1 MQKLVRGFAA
11 VTALTAAL
19 LVIAGGASATT
30 SWTATKTLAV
40 HLAGTP
46 AGTLAPSTPLSVD
59 VALRLRNTSGL
70 DNAIAQGAQLTP
82 AQFKA
87 GYAPSDAAVASVE
100 AYLTQQGFTNVG
112 ATPNNLFVTGDGTAA
127 TASSAF
133 NTTLSK
139 WNVSGKTLYA
149 NSTAAEVPRR

>member
-1 MQKLVRGFAA
+1 MQKLVRGLAA

-30 SWTATKTLAV
+30 SWTATRTLAV

-46 AGTLAPSTPLSVD
+46 AGTLASSTPLSVD

-70 DNAIAQGAQLTP
+70 DNAIAQGAQMTP

-87 GYAPSDAAVASVE
+87 GYAPSD
-100 AYLTQQGFTNVG
+100 
-112 ATPNNLFVTGDGTAA
+112 
-127 TASSAF
+127 
-133 NTTLSK
+133 
-139 WNVSGKTLYA
+139 KTLRRCLHRLGYRWKR
-149 NSTAAEVPRR
+149 PRYVLGRPDPAYEEKRGPWSPGPG